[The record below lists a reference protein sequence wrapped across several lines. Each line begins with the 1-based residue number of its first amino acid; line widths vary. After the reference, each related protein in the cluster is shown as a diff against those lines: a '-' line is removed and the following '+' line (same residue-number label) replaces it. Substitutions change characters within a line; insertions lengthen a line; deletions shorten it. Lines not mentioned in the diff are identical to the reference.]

1 MGKMA
6 VIKATETGAAVAA
19 VPQRSPKIKT
29 GVDTDEGE
37 QERKKK
43 VTINSVNISQNF
55 FQHEL

>member
-1 MGKMA
+1 MA